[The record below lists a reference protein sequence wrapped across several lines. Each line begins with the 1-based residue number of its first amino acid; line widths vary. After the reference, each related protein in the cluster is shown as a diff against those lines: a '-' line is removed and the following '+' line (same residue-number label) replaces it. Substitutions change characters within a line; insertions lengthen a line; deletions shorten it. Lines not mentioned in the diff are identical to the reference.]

1 MTRFSKVF
9 LRDRLDGRI
18 HVAVF
23 GKHPAWM
30 DHIDDL
36 GLSTESLAMAK
47 RLLYLEGIAGQ
58 LASGAWDRIE
68 GSGQAMDFDHRF
80 VWCRD
85 KQAIVGAIR
94 ASSDGKGRARFPL
107 VICAQGEVSGCEAVG
122 LYLAPVEQLGLQCKS
137 VASQAAVRDFYSRA
151 SADLNVRTFSSPAAP
166 AKLTLDDRDRHED
179 FILEVLVG
187 LANELK
193 RVSGRSLGDRGVSAH
208 SRVVPVSAQAKANL
222 EFWSGYL
229 ERRANFHQPYLVI
242 AAEMGPPIDLII
254 GEPDPKDFFCLR
266 ADDSALPPLH
276 SGALGK
282 ARARFEAEARD
293 YLSSCGVALRAAPS
307 RKSSWMSNFF
317 GKRL

>member
-18 HVAVF
+18 HVAAF

-85 KQAIVGAIR
+85 QQAIVGAIW
-94 ASSDGKGRARFPL
+94 ASSDGKGRARFPI

-137 VASQAAVRDFYSRA
+137 VASQEAVRDFHSRA
-151 SADLNVRTFSSPAAP
+151 CADLNVRTFSRPAAP
-166 AKLTLDDRDRHED
+166 ARLTLDDRDRRGDLIFEAL
-179 FILEVLVG
+179 IG
-187 LANELK
+187 LAIELK
-193 RVSGRSLGDRGVSAH
+193 RGSGRSLGDRGVSAH
-208 SRVVPVSAQAKANL
+208 SRVVPVSAQAKENL

-242 AAEMGPPIDLII
+242 AAETGPPIDLII
-254 GEPDPKDFFCLR
+254 GEPEPKDFFCLR
-266 ADDSALPPLH
+266 ANDSVLPPLH
-276 SGALGK
+276 SD
-282 ARARFEAEARD
+282 ARERVKTRFETEARE
-293 YLSSCGVALRAAPS
+293 YLQSCGIAIRVAPS
-307 RKSSWMSNFF
+307 DKRSWLA
-317 GKRL
+317 RLF